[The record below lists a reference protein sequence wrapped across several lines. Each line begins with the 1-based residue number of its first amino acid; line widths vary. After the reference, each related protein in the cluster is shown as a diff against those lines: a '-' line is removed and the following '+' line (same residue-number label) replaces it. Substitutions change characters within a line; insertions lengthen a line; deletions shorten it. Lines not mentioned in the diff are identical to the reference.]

1 MRIFRVLLN
10 PVSLV
15 FLLSSIAVPTFADTA
30 PFMAKD
36 VRFEGLMRVSPA
48 SLYAQLPIN
57 NGDKVDDA
65 KIADLVRILFKT
77 GSFEDVVAA
86 RDGDELVFTLT
97 ERPAIANIKLEGN
110 KAIDSDTLMKALK
123 DAGLT
128 EGEVLKRATLD
139 HIKGELE
146 RQYFSQGRYD
156 ATIEV
161 THIPKPRN
169 RVAIEI
175 KINEGD
181 SAKIAGINLIG
192 VKAFDTNELI
202 KRFQLKKTHLT
213 SFFKNDDK
221 YAREKLMGDLESL
234 RSYYLDRGYIN
245 FVINSHQVTLSQDK
259 KSVFIDISVTEGD
272 KYQFGE
278 TKILGELPVSEQE
291 LQKLIL
297 FKSGLTYSQQ
307 LVTASSKL
315 IKHRLG
321 TEGYLFGEVNPI
333 PDIDEQKKL
342 VNLSLF
348 VNPAKQTYVR
358 RINFVGNAKT
368 DDHVLRRE
376 MRQFEG
382 TLASTDKIDL
392 SKLRLQRL
400 GFFKD
405 VSIETPKVPNTTD
418 QVDMNVKVEE
428 QPSGTLTASIG
439 YSQGSGAIFSL
450 GVSQN
455 NFLGT
460 GNKVGINLNRSETSD
475 NYNISFLDPYFTMD
489 GVSRGYNLY
498 YRNTKLDALNVSRY
512 ATDSQGASLSFGYPI
527 DETKSINLS
536 LGIDQTDIT
545 LGTLASQLV
554 QNFVA
559 EHGKSITT
567 YTGSASWNYSTLN
580 RGVFATKG
588 ASQRVLLEFAVPPS
602 DVNYLKVSYNGQLY
616 VPINDDFIVRLRTD
630 LGYGDSLPFYKNYFA
645 GGYGS
650 VRGYQDNTLGPRSP
664 AFTNDP
670 DPEVVGGNVLVEN
683 SVELIVPTPFAKD
696 YRQLRTVFFVDS
708 GMVYYRNNPPYNFD
722 LSNLRYSAGV
732 SIAWLTAI
740 GPLSF
745 SVSKPFND
753 QVGDQKQSF
762 QFTIG
767 QPF

>member
-1 MRIFRVLLN
+1 MRLNRLVLGSAVIALN
-10 PVSLV
+10 VLPVV
-15 FLLSSIAVPTFADTA
+15 AIADNT
-30 PFMAKD
+30 PFMVKD
-36 VRFEGLMRVSPA
+36 IRFEGLMRVSPA
-48 SLYAQLPIN
+48 SLYAQLPLN
-57 NGDKVDDA
+57 NGDRVDEA
-65 KIADLVRILFKT
+65 KISDLVRLLFKT
-77 GSFEDVVAA
+77 GSFEDVVAE
-86 RDGDELVFTLT
+86 RDGDVLIFRQT
-97 ERPAIANIKLEGN
+97 ERPAIAAIKLEGN
-110 KAIDSDTLMKALK
+110 KAIDTDTLMKALK

-139 HIKGELE
+139 HIKGELQ

-156 ATIEV
+156 ASITV
-161 THIPKPRN
+161 NHVAKPRN

-175 KINEGD
+175 NINEGD
-181 SAKIAGINLIG
+181 SARIAAINLIG
-192 VKAFDTNELI
+192 AKAFSQKELI
-202 KRFQLKKTHLT
+202 SLFQLKKTHLT

-221 YAREKLMGDLESL
+221 YAREKLMGDLETL
-234 RSYYLDRGYIN
+234 RSFYLDRGYIN
-245 FVINSHQVTLSQDK
+245 FTLNSHQVTLSQDK
-259 KSVFIDISVTEGD
+259 KSVFIDISFTEGE
-272 KYQFGE
+272 KYQFGDV
-278 TKILGELPVSEQE
+278 KILGELPVAETE
-291 LQKLIL
+291 LRKLIL
-297 FKSGLTYSQQ
+297 FKKDMTYSQQ

-315 IKHRLG
+315 IKQRLG
-321 TEGYLFGEVNPI
+321 TEGYLFSEINPI
-333 PDIDEQKKL
+333 PDIDVQKKQ
-342 VNLSLF
+342 VSLSFF

-358 RINFVGNAKT
+358 RINFKGNGKT

-400 GFFKD
+400 GFFKE

-418 QVDMNVKVEE
+418 QVDVNVTVEE

-460 GNKVGINLNRSETSD
+460 GNKVGVNLNRSETSD
-475 NYNISFLDPYFTMD
+475 NYNLSFLDPYFTLD

-498 YRNTKLDALNVSRY
+498 YRNTKLDELNVSRY
-512 ATDSQGASLSFGYPI
+512 ATDSQGASLTFGYPI
-527 DETKSINLS
+527 DETKSINFS
-536 LGIDQTDIT
+536 LGVDQTDIT

-554 QNFVA
+554 QNFVT

-567 YTGSASWNYSTLN
+567 YTGSLSWNYSTLN
-580 RGVFATKG
+580 RGVFATRG
-588 ASQRVLLEFAVPPS
+588 ASQRVTAEFAVPPS
-602 DVNYLKVSYNGQLY
+602 DINYLKLSYSGQVYL
-616 VPINDDFIVRLRTD
+616 PLNDDFTLRLRTD

-650 VRGYQDNTLGPRSP
+650 VRGYRDNTLGPRSP
-664 AFTNDP
+664 AFVGDP

-683 SVELIVPTPFAKD
+683 SLELIVPTPFAKD
-696 YRQLRTVFFVDS
+696 YRQLRTVFFIDS

-722 LSNLRYSAGV
+722 LSDLRYSAGI

-745 SVSKPFND
+745 SLSRPFND
-753 QVGDQKQSF
+753 QETDEKQSF

>member
-1 MRIFRVLLN
+1 MYNYRQFVKSVLC
-10 PVSLV
+10 VSSTCLATA
-15 FLLSSIAVPTFADTA
+15 SFADNEFT
-30 PFMAKD
+30 AKD

-48 SLYAQLPIN
+48 SLYAQLPIS

-65 KIADLVRILFKT
+65 KVAELVRVLFKT
-77 GSFEDVVAA
+77 GSFEDVIAQ
-86 RDGDELVFTLT
+86 RDEDDLIFRVT
-97 ERPAIANIKLEGN
+97 ERPAIASIKLSGN

-139 HIKGELE
+139 HIRGELQ
-146 RQYFSQGRYD
+146 RQYLAQGRYD
-156 ATIEV
+156 ATIDV
-161 THIPKPRN
+161 QQIAKPRN

-175 KINEGD
+175 NVNEGE
-181 SAKIAGINLIG
+181 SARITAINIIG
-192 VKAFDTNELI
+192 AKAFSEKELL
-202 KRFQLKKTHLT
+202 KRFQLKKSHLT
-213 SFFKNDDK
+213 SFFKGDDK
-221 YAREKLMGDLESL
+221 YARERLMGDLESL

-245 FVINSHQVTLSQDK
+245 FAINSHQVSLSQDK
-259 KSVFIDISVTEGD
+259 QHVFIDISINEGD
-272 KYQFGE
+272 KYQFGD

-291 LQKLIL
+291 LQKFIL
-297 FKSGLTYSQQ
+297 FKNGLTYSQQ

-315 IKHRLG
+315 MKQRLG
-321 TEGYLFGEVNPI
+321 TEGYLFSEVNAI
-333 PDIDEQKKL
+333 PDIDEQNKK

-348 VNPAKQTYVR
+348 VNPAKQNYVR
-358 RINFVGNAKT
+358 RINFIGNNKT

-400 GFFKD
+400 GFFKE

-418 QVDMNVKVEE
+418 QVDLNVKVEE

-439 YSQGSGAIFSL
+439 YSGGSGAIFSL

-498 YRNTKLDALNVSRY
+498 YRKTKLDSLNVSRY

-527 DETKSINLS
+527 DETKSISFS
-536 LGIDQTDIT
+536 LGVDQTDLT

-554 QNFVA
+554 KNFVA
-559 EHGKSITT
+559 EHGNSITT
-567 YTGSASWNYSTLN
+567 YTGTASWSYSTLN
-580 RGVFATKG
+580 RGVFATSG
-588 ASQRVLLEFAVPPS
+588 ASQRLLLEFAVPPS

-616 VPINDDFIVRLRTD
+616 VPLNDDFVVRLRTD

-650 VRGYQDNTLGPRSP
+650 VRGYRDNTLGPRSP
-664 AFTNDP
+664 SFVGDP

-745 SVSKPFND
+745 SLSRPFND
-753 QVGDQKQSF
+753 QATDEKQSF

>member
-1 MRIFRVLLN
+1 MYNYRQFVTSVLC
-10 PVSLV
+10 VSSTCLATA
-15 FLLSSIAVPTFADTA
+15 SFADNEFT
-30 PFMAKD
+30 AKD

-48 SLYAQLPIN
+48 SLYAQLPIS

-65 KIADLVRILFKT
+65 KVAELVRVLFKT
-77 GSFEDVVAA
+77 GSFEDVIAQ
-86 RDGDELVFTLT
+86 RDEDDLIFRVT
-97 ERPAIANIKLEGN
+97 ERPAIASIKLSGN

-139 HIKGELE
+139 HIRGELQ
-146 RQYFSQGRYD
+146 RQYLAQGRYD
-156 ATIEV
+156 ATIDV
-161 THIPKPRN
+161 QQIAKPRN

-175 KINEGD
+175 NVNEGE
-181 SAKIAGINLIG
+181 SARITAINIIG
-192 VKAFDTNELI
+192 AKAFSEKELL
-202 KRFQLKKTHLT
+202 KRFQLKKSHLT
-213 SFFKNDDK
+213 SFFKGDDK
-221 YAREKLMGDLESL
+221 YARERLMGDLESL

-245 FVINSHQVTLSQDK
+245 FAINSHQVSLSQDK
-259 KSVFIDISVTEGD
+259 QHVFIDISINEGD
-272 KYQFGE
+272 KYQFGD

-291 LQKLIL
+291 LQKFIL
-297 FKSGLTYSQQ
+297 FKNGLTYSQQ

-315 IKHRLG
+315 MKQRLG
-321 TEGYLFGEVNPI
+321 TEGYLFSEVNAI
-333 PDIDEQKKL
+333 PDIDEQNKK

-348 VNPAKQTYVR
+348 VNPAKQNYVR
-358 RINFVGNAKT
+358 RINFIGNNKT

-400 GFFKD
+400 GFFKE

-418 QVDMNVKVEE
+418 QVDLNVKVEE

-439 YSQGSGAIFSL
+439 YSGGSGAIFSL

-475 NYNISFLDPYFTMD
+475 NYNISFLDPYFTID

-498 YRNTKLDALNVSRY
+498 YRNTKLDSLNVSRY

-527 DETKSINLS
+527 DETKSISFS
-536 LGIDQTDIT
+536 LGVDQTDLT

-554 QNFVA
+554 KNFVA
-559 EHGKSITT
+559 EHGNSITT
-567 YTGSASWNYSTLN
+567 YTGTASWSYSTLN
-580 RGVFATKG
+580 RGVFATSG
-588 ASQRVLLEFAVPPS
+588 ASQRLLLEFAVPPS

-616 VPINDDFIVRLRTD
+616 VPLNDDFVVRLRTD

-650 VRGYQDNTLGPRSP
+650 VRGYRDNTLGPRSP
-664 AFTNDP
+664 SFVGDP

-745 SVSKPFND
+745 SLSRPFND
-753 QVGDQKQSF
+753 QATDEKQSF

>member
-1 MRIFRVLLN
+1 MYNYRQFVTSVLC
-10 PVSLV
+10 VSSTCLATA
-15 FLLSSIAVPTFADTA
+15 SFADNEFT
-30 PFMAKD
+30 AKD

-48 SLYAQLPIN
+48 SLYAQLPIS

-65 KIADLVRILFKT
+65 KVAELVRVLFKT
-77 GSFEDVVAA
+77 GSFEDVIAQ
-86 RDGDELVFTLT
+86 RDEDDLIFRVT
-97 ERPAIANIKLEGN
+97 ERPAIASIKLSGN

-139 HIKGELE
+139 HIRGELQ
-146 RQYFSQGRYD
+146 RQYLAQGRYD
-156 ATIEV
+156 ATIDV
-161 THIPKPRN
+161 QQIAKPRN

-175 KINEGD
+175 NVNEGE
-181 SAKIAGINLIG
+181 SARITAINIIG
-192 VKAFDTNELI
+192 AKAFSEKELL
-202 KRFQLKKTHLT
+202 KRFQLKKSHLT
-213 SFFKNDDK
+213 SFFKGDDK
-221 YAREKLMGDLESL
+221 YARERLMGDLESL

-245 FVINSHQVTLSQDK
+245 FAINSHQVSLSQDK
-259 KSVFIDISVTEGD
+259 QHVFIDISINEGD
-272 KYQFGE
+272 KYQFGD

-291 LQKLIL
+291 LQKFIL
-297 FKSGLTYSQQ
+297 FKNGLTYSQQ

-315 IKHRLG
+315 MKQRLG
-321 TEGYLFGEVNPI
+321 TEGYLFSEVNAI
-333 PDIDEQKKL
+333 PDIDEQNKK

-348 VNPAKQTYVR
+348 VNPAKQNYVR
-358 RINFVGNAKT
+358 RINFIGNNKT

-400 GFFKD
+400 GFFKE

-418 QVDMNVKVEE
+418 QVDLNVKVEE

-439 YSQGSGAIFSL
+439 YSGGSGAIFSL

-498 YRNTKLDALNVSRY
+498 YRNTKLDSLNVSRY

-527 DETKSINLS
+527 DETKSISFS
-536 LGIDQTDIT
+536 LGVDQTDLT

-554 QNFVA
+554 KNFVA
-559 EHGKSITT
+559 EHGNSITT
-567 YTGSASWNYSTLN
+567 YTGTASWSYSTLN
-580 RGVFATKG
+580 RGVFATSG
-588 ASQRVLLEFAVPPS
+588 ASQRLLLEFAVPPS

-616 VPINDDFIVRLRTD
+616 VPLNDDFVVRLRTD

-650 VRGYQDNTLGPRSP
+650 VRGYRDNTLGPRSP
-664 AFTNDP
+664 SFVGDP

-745 SVSKPFND
+745 SLSRPFND
-753 QVGDQKQSF
+753 QATDEKQSF

>member
-1 MRIFRVLLN
+1 MRLNRLVLGSAVIALN
-10 PVSLV
+10 ILPVA
-15 FLLSSIAVPTFADTA
+15 AVADST
-30 PFMAKD
+30 PFMVKD
-36 VRFEGLMRVSPA
+36 IRFEGLMRVSPA
-48 SLYAQLPIN
+48 SLYAQLPLN
-57 NGDKVDDA
+57 NGDRVDEA
-65 KIADLVRILFKT
+65 KISDLVRLLFKT
-77 GSFEDVVAA
+77 GSFEDVVAE
-86 RDGDELVFTLT
+86 RDGDVLIFRLT
-97 ERPAIANIKLEGN
+97 ERPAIAAIKLEGN
-110 KAIDSDTLMKALK
+110 KAIDTDTLMKALK

-139 HIKGELE
+139 HIKGELQ

-156 ATIEV
+156 ASITV
-161 THIPKPRN
+161 NHVAKPRN

-175 KINEGD
+175 NINEGD
-181 SAKIAGINLIG
+181 SARIAAINLVG
-192 VKAFDTNELI
+192 AKAFSQKELI
-202 KRFQLKKTHLT
+202 KLFQLKKTHLS

-221 YAREKLMGDLESL
+221 YAREKLMGDLETL
-234 RSYYLDRGYIN
+234 RSFYLDRGYIN
-245 FVINSHQVTLSQDK
+245 FTLNSHQVTLSQDK
-259 KSVFIDISVTEGD
+259 KNVFIDISFSEGE
-272 KYQFGE
+272 KYQFGDV
-278 TKILGELPVSEQE
+278 KILGELPVAETE
-291 LQKLIL
+291 LRKLIL
-297 FKSGLTYSQQ
+297 FKKDMTYSQQ

-315 IKHRLG
+315 IKQRLG
-321 TEGYLFGEVNPI
+321 TEGYLFSEINPI
-333 PDIDEQKKL
+333 PDIDVQKKQ
-342 VNLSLF
+342 VSLSFF

-358 RINFVGNAKT
+358 RINFKGNSKT

-376 MRQFEG
+376 MRQLEG

-400 GFFKD
+400 GFFKE

-418 QVDMNVKVEE
+418 QVDVNVTVAE

-460 GNKVGINLNRSETSD
+460 GNKVSINLNRSETSD
-475 NYNISFLDPYFTMD
+475 NYNLSFLDPYFTLD

-498 YRNTKLDALNVSRY
+498 YRNTKLDELNVSRY
-512 ATDSQGASLSFGYPI
+512 ATDSQGASLTFGYPI
-527 DETKSINLS
+527 DETKSIHFS
-536 LGIDQTDIT
+536 LGVDQTDIT

-554 QNFVA
+554 QNFVE
-559 EHGKSITT
+559 EHGKSMTT
-567 YTGSASWNYSTLN
+567 YTGSLSWNYSTLN
-580 RGVFATKG
+580 RGVFATRG
-588 ASQRVLLEFAVPPS
+588 ASQRLSAEFAVPPS
-602 DVNYLKVSYNGQLY
+602 DINYLKLSYNGQVYL
-616 VPINDDFIVRLRTD
+616 PLNDDFTLRLRTD

-650 VRGYQDNTLGPRSP
+650 VRGYRDNTLGPRSP
-664 AFTNDP
+664 AFVGDP
-670 DPEVVGGNVLVEN
+670 DPEVVGGNVLIEN
-683 SVELIVPTPFAKD
+683 SLELIVPTPFAKD
-696 YRQLRTVFFVDS
+696 YRQVRTVFFIDS

-722 LSNLRYSAGV
+722 LSDLRYSAGV

-745 SVSKPFND
+745 SLSRPFND
-753 QVGDQKQSF
+753 QETDEKQSF

>member
-1 MRIFRVLLN
+1 MRLNRLVLGSAVIALN
-10 PVSLV
+10 ILPVA
-15 FLLSSIAVPTFADTA
+15 AVADNT
-30 PFMAKD
+30 PFMVKD
-36 VRFEGLMRVSPA
+36 IRFEGLMRVSPA
-48 SLYAQLPIN
+48 SLYAQLPLN
-57 NGDKVDDA
+57 NGDRVDEA
-65 KIADLVRILFKT
+65 KISDLVRLLFKT
-77 GSFEDVVAA
+77 GSFEDVVAE
-86 RDGDELVFTLT
+86 RDGDVLIFRLT
-97 ERPAIANIKLEGN
+97 ERPAIAAIKLEGN
-110 KAIDSDTLMKALK
+110 KAIDTDTLMKALK

-139 HIKGELE
+139 HIKGELQ

-156 ATIEV
+156 ASITV
-161 THIPKPRN
+161 NHVAKPRN

-175 KINEGD
+175 NINEGD
-181 SAKIAGINLIG
+181 SARIAAINLVG
-192 VKAFDTNELI
+192 AKAFSQKELI
-202 KRFQLKKTHLT
+202 KLFQLKKTHLS

-221 YAREKLMGDLESL
+221 YAREKLMGDLETL
-234 RSYYLDRGYIN
+234 RSFYLDRGYIN
-245 FVINSHQVTLSQDK
+245 FTLNSHQVTLSQDK
-259 KSVFIDISVTEGD
+259 KNVFIDISFSEGE
-272 KYQFGE
+272 KYQFGDV
-278 TKILGELPVSEQE
+278 KILGELPVAETE
-291 LQKLIL
+291 LRKLIL
-297 FKSGLTYSQQ
+297 FKKDMTYSQQ

-315 IKHRLG
+315 IKQRLG
-321 TEGYLFGEVNPI
+321 TEGYLFSEINPI
-333 PDIDEQKKL
+333 PDIDVQKKQ
-342 VNLSLF
+342 VSLSFF

-358 RINFVGNAKT
+358 RINFKGNSKT

-376 MRQFEG
+376 MRQLEG

-400 GFFKD
+400 GFFKE

-418 QVDMNVKVEE
+418 QVDVNVTVAE

-460 GNKVGINLNRSETSD
+460 GNKVSINLNRSETSD
-475 NYNISFLDPYFTMD
+475 NYNLSFLDPYFTLD

-498 YRNTKLDALNVSRY
+498 YRNTKLDELNVSRY
-512 ATDSQGASLSFGYPI
+512 ATDSQGASLTFGYPI
-527 DETKSINLS
+527 DETKSIHFS
-536 LGIDQTDIT
+536 LGVDQTDIT

-554 QNFVA
+554 QNFVE
-559 EHGKSITT
+559 EHGKSMTT
-567 YTGSASWNYSTLN
+567 YTGSLSWNYSTLN
-580 RGVFATKG
+580 RGVFATRG
-588 ASQRVLLEFAVPPS
+588 ASQRLSAEFAVPPS
-602 DVNYLKVSYNGQLY
+602 DINYLKLSYNGQVYL
-616 VPINDDFIVRLRTD
+616 PLNDDFTLRLRTD

-650 VRGYQDNTLGPRSP
+650 VRGYRDNTLGPRSP
-664 AFTNDP
+664 AFVGDP
-670 DPEVVGGNVLVEN
+670 DPEVVGGNVLIEN
-683 SVELIVPTPFAKD
+683 SLELIVPTPFAKD
-696 YRQLRTVFFVDS
+696 YRQVRTVFFIDS

-722 LSNLRYSAGV
+722 LSDLRYSAGV

-745 SVSKPFND
+745 SLSRPFND
-753 QVGDQKQSF
+753 QETDEKQSF

>member
-1 MRIFRVLLN
+1 MYNYRQFVKSVLC
-10 PVSLV
+10 VSSTCLATA
-15 FLLSSIAVPTFADTA
+15 SFADNEFT
-30 PFMAKD
+30 AKD

-48 SLYAQLPIN
+48 SLYAQLPIS

-65 KIADLVRILFKT
+65 KVAELVRVLFKT
-77 GSFEDVVAA
+77 GSFEDVIAQ
-86 RDGDELVFTLT
+86 RDEDDLIFRVT
-97 ERPAIANIKLEGN
+97 ERPAIASIKLSGN

-139 HIKGELE
+139 HIRGELQ
-146 RQYFSQGRYD
+146 RQYLAQGRYD
-156 ATIEV
+156 ATIDV
-161 THIPKPRN
+161 QQIAKPRN

-175 KINEGD
+175 NVNEGE
-181 SAKIAGINLIG
+181 SARITAINIIG
-192 VKAFDTNELI
+192 AKAFSEKELL
-202 KRFQLKKTHLT
+202 KRFQLKKSHLT
-213 SFFKNDDK
+213 SFFKGDDK
-221 YAREKLMGDLESL
+221 YARERLMGDLESL

-245 FVINSHQVTLSQDK
+245 FAINSHQVSLSQDK
-259 KSVFIDISVTEGD
+259 QHVFIDISINEGD
-272 KYQFGE
+272 KYQFGD

-291 LQKLIL
+291 LQKFIL
-297 FKSGLTYSQQ
+297 FKNGLTYSQQ

-315 IKHRLG
+315 MKQRLG
-321 TEGYLFGEVNPI
+321 TEGYLFSEVNAI
-333 PDIDEQKKL
+333 PDIDEQNKK

-348 VNPAKQTYVR
+348 VNPAKQNYVR
-358 RINFVGNAKT
+358 RINFIGNNKT

-400 GFFKD
+400 GFFKE

-418 QVDMNVKVEE
+418 QVDLNVKVEE

-439 YSQGSGAIFSL
+439 YSGGSGAIFSL

-498 YRNTKLDALNVSRY
+498 YRNTKLDSLNVSRY

-527 DETKSINLS
+527 DETKSISFS
-536 LGIDQTDIT
+536 LGVDQTDLT

-554 QNFVA
+554 KNFVA
-559 EHGKSITT
+559 EHGNSITT
-567 YTGSASWNYSTLN
+567 YTGTASWSYSTLN
-580 RGVFATKG
+580 RGVFATSG
-588 ASQRVLLEFAVPPS
+588 ASQRLLLEFAVPPS

-616 VPINDDFIVRLRTD
+616 VPLNDDFVVRLRTD

-650 VRGYQDNTLGPRSP
+650 VRGYRDNTLGPRSP
-664 AFTNDP
+664 SFVGDP

-696 YRQLRTVFFVDS
+696 YRQLRTV
-708 GMVYYRNNPPYNFD
+708 
-722 LSNLRYSAGV
+722 
-732 SIAWLTAI
+732 
-740 GPLSF
+740 
-745 SVSKPFND
+745 
-753 QVGDQKQSF
+753 
-762 QFTIG
+762 
-767 QPF
+767 

>member
-1 MRIFRVLLN
+1 MYNYRQFVTFVIY
-10 PVSLV
+10 
-15 FLLSSIAVPTFADTA
+15 LSTTCLATTSFADNQFT
-30 PFMAKD
+30 AKD
-36 VRFEGLMRVSPA
+36 IRFEGLMRVSPA

-65 KIADLVRILFKT
+65 KVAELVRTLFKT
-77 GSFEDVVAA
+77 GSFEDVVAQ
-86 RDGDELVFTLT
+86 RDGDDLIFRLT
-97 ERPAIANIKLEGN
+97 ERPAIASIKLSGN
-110 KAIDSDTLMKALK
+110 KAIDSDTLTKALK

-139 HIKGELE
+139 HIRGELQ
-146 RQYFSQGRYD
+146 RQYLAQGRYD
-156 ATIEV
+156 ATIDV
-161 THIPKPRN
+161 QQIAKPRN

-175 KINEGD
+175 NVNEGD
-181 SAKIAGINLIG
+181 TARITAINIIG
-192 VKAFDTNELI
+192 AKAFSEKELL
-202 KRFQLKKTHLT
+202 KRFQLKKSHLT
-213 SFFKNDDK
+213 SFFKGDDK
-221 YAREKLMGDLESL
+221 YARERLMGDLESL

-245 FVINSHQVTLSQDK
+245 FSINSHQVSLSQDK
-259 KSVFIDISVTEGD
+259 KHVFIDISINEGD
-272 KYQFGE
+272 KYQFGD

-291 LQKLIL
+291 LQKFIL
-297 FKSGLTYSQQ
+297 FKNGLTYSQQ

-315 IKHRLG
+315 IKQRLG
-321 TEGYLFGEVNPI
+321 TEGYLFSEVNAI
-333 PDIDEQKKL
+333 PDIDEQNKK

-348 VNPAKQTYVR
+348 INPAKQNYVR
-358 RINFVGNAKT
+358 RINFIGNNKT

-418 QVDMNVKVEE
+418 QVDLNVKVEE

-439 YSQGSGAIFSL
+439 YSGGSGAIFSL

-498 YRNTKLDALNVSRY
+498 YRNTKLDSLNVSRY
-512 ATDSQGASLSFGYPI
+512 ATDSQGASISFGYPI
-527 DETKSINLS
+527 DETKSISFS
-536 LGIDQTDIT
+536 LGVDQTELT

-554 QNFVA
+554 KNFVS
-559 EHGKSITT
+559 EHGNSITT
-567 YTGSASWNYSTLN
+567 YTGTASWNYSTLN
-580 RGVFATKG
+580 RGVFATSG
-588 ASQRVLLEFAVPPS
+588 ASQRLLLEFAVPPS

-616 VPINDDFIVRLRTD
+616 VPINDDFVVRLRTD

-650 VRGYQDNTLGPRSP
+650 VRGYRDNTLGPRSP
-664 AFTNDP
+664 SFVGDP

-708 GMVYYRNNPPYNFD
+708 GMVYDRNNPSYNFD
-722 LSNLRYSAGV
+722 LSNLRYSAGL

-745 SVSKPFND
+745 SLSRPFND
-753 QVGDQKQSF
+753 QETDEKQSF

>member
-1 MRIFRVLLN
+1 MRILLN
-10 PVSLV
+10 PVSVV
-15 FLLSSIAVPTFADTA
+15 FLLSSLATTTTFADSSS
-30 PFMAKD
+30 FIAKD

-57 NGDKVDDA
+57 NGDTVDEVKV
-65 KIADLVRILFKT
+65 ADLVRILFKT
-77 GSFEDVVAA
+77 GSFEDVVAQ
-86 RDGDELVFTLT
+86 RDGDDLVFKLI
-97 ERPAIANIKLEGN
+97 ERPAIATIKLEGN

-139 HIKGELE
+139 HIRGELE

-156 ATIEV
+156 ATIDV
-161 THIPKPRN
+161 KQIAKPRN
-169 RVAIEI
+169 RVAINI
-175 KINEGD
+175 NVNEGD
-181 SAKIAGINLIG
+181 SARIVGINIIG
-192 VKAFDTNELI
+192 AKAFSEKELI

-213 SFFKNDDK
+213 SFFKSDDK

-259 KSVFIDISVTEGD
+259 KSVFIDISINEGD
-272 KYQFGE
+272 KYQFGD
-278 TKILGELPVSEQE
+278 TKILGELPVSEEE
-291 LQKLIL
+291 LQKFIL

-321 TEGYLFGEVNPI
+321 TEGYLFSEVNPI
-333 PDIDEQKKL
+333 PDIDETKKI

-348 VNPAKQTYVR
+348 INPAKQSYVR

-382 TLASTDKIDL
+382 TLASSDKIDL

-400 GFFKD
+400 GFFRD
-405 VSIETPKVPNTTD
+405 VSIETPKVPNTSD
-418 QVDMNVKVEE
+418 QVDINVKVEE

-439 YSQGSGAIFSL
+439 YSGGSGAIFSL
-450 GVSQN
+450 GVSQS

-475 NYNISFLDPYFTMD
+475 NYNLSFLDPYFTAD

-498 YRNTKLDALNVSRY
+498 YRNTKLDSLNVSRY
-512 ATDSQGASLSFGYPI
+512 ATDSQGASISFGYPI
-527 DETKSINLS
+527 DETKSINFS

-559 EHGKSITT
+559 EHGNRVTT
-567 YTGSASWNYSTLN
+567 YAGSASWNYSTLN
-580 RGVFATKG
+580 RGVFATRG

-602 DVNYLKVSYNGQLY
+602 DVNYLKLSYNGQLY
-616 VPINDDFIVRLRTD
+616 VPLNDDFIVRLRTD
-630 LGYGDSLPFYKNYFA
+630 LGYGDSMPFYKNYFA

-650 VRGYQDNTLGPRSP
+650 VRGYKDNTLGPRSP
-664 AFTNDP
+664 AFVNDP
-670 DPEVVGGNVLVEN
+670 DPEVVGGNMLVEN
-683 SVELIVPTPFAKD
+683 SVEFIVPTPFAKD

-708 GMVYYRNNPPYNFD
+708 GMVYARNDPSYNFD

-745 SVSKPFND
+745 SLSKQFNNQD
-753 QVGDQKQSF
+753 TDEKQSF

>member
-1 MRIFRVLLN
+1 MYNYRQFVKSVLC
-10 PVSLV
+10 VSSTCLATA
-15 FLLSSIAVPTFADTA
+15 SFADNEFT
-30 PFMAKD
+30 AKD

-48 SLYAQLPIN
+48 SLYAQLPIS

-65 KIADLVRILFKT
+65 KVAELVRVLFKT
-77 GSFEDVVAA
+77 GSFEDVIAQ
-86 RDGDELVFTLT
+86 RDEDDLIFRVT
-97 ERPAIANIKLEGN
+97 ERPAIASIKLSGN

-139 HIKGELE
+139 HIRGELQ
-146 RQYFSQGRYD
+146 RQYLAQGRYD
-156 ATIEV
+156 ATIDV
-161 THIPKPRN
+161 QQIAKPRN

-175 KINEGD
+175 NVNEGE
-181 SAKIAGINLIG
+181 SARITAINIIG
-192 VKAFDTNELI
+192 AKAFSEKELL
-202 KRFQLKKTHLT
+202 KRFQLKKSHLT
-213 SFFKNDDK
+213 SFFKGDDK
-221 YAREKLMGDLESL
+221 YARERLMGDLESL

-245 FVINSHQVTLSQDK
+245 FAINSHQVSLSQDK
-259 KSVFIDISVTEGD
+259 QHVFIDISINEGD
-272 KYQFGE
+272 KYQFGD

-291 LQKLIL
+291 LQKFIL
-297 FKSGLTYSQQ
+297 FKNGLTYSQQ

-315 IKHRLG
+315 MKQRLG
-321 TEGYLFGEVNPI
+321 TEGYLFSEVNAI
-333 PDIDEQKKL
+333 PDIDEQNKK

-348 VNPAKQTYVR
+348 VNPAKQNYVR
-358 RINFVGNAKT
+358 RINFIGNNKT

-400 GFFKD
+400 GFFKE

-418 QVDMNVKVEE
+418 QVDLNVKVEE

-439 YSQGSGAIFSL
+439 YSGGSGAIFSL

-498 YRNTKLDALNVSRY
+498 YRNTKLDSLNVSRY

-527 DETKSINLS
+527 DETKSISFS
-536 LGIDQTDIT
+536 LGVDQTDLT

-554 QNFVA
+554 KNFVA
-559 EHGKSITT
+559 EHGNSITT
-567 YTGSASWNYSTLN
+567 YTGTASWSYSTLN
-580 RGVFATKG
+580 RGVFATSG
-588 ASQRVLLEFAVPPS
+588 ASQRLLLEFAVPPS

-616 VPINDDFIVRLRTD
+616 VPLNDDFVVRLRTD

-650 VRGYQDNTLGPRSP
+650 VRGYRDNTLGPRSP
-664 AFTNDP
+664 SFVGDP

-745 SVSKPFND
+745 SLSRPFND
-753 QVGDQKQSF
+753 QATDEKQSF